1 LLLQKRPD
9 SSQAF
14 ERDDSNWA
22 DKIATDVIE
31 AAGAHVELPLAPKAP
46 WWRWWWGN
54 QRWRRLASAVV
65 AYDLVLRGRA
75 QQDATLAAGLS
86 AIRTALKS
94 ASDALETGDI
104 DRGWKCFHNAQQI
117 ELLHL
122 GDAQL
127 CAAAM
132 AIRSEADKLGGWRKA
147 AVMKLLDRDCC
158 ETGLKAGVF
167 QAARIRD
174 EHYDNEAYKD
184 GLRRR
189 RSLCFASILGIVVAA
204 LLGLSWGKSLPSAG
218 SLNETDM
225 LLSMAMFGLLG
236 AAISAAIAAAQ
247 PSSSSRIP
255 EMVSS
260 FGVTALRLVIGPAS
274 AVVLYFAAQ
283 SAMFSKIFSFG
294 AETNALFLVAV
305 AAGFSERLVLRVV
318 ETMTGKDSE

>member
-1 LLLQKRPD
+1 M
-9 SSQAF
+9 
-14 ERDDSNWA
+14 A

-31 AAGAHVELPLAPKAP
+31 AAGAHVEPPLAPKAP

-225 LLSMAMFGLLG
+225 LLSMAMFVPLRSDQRRNRRGTTQQLLTYPRDG
-236 AAISAAIAAAQ
+236 FIIWSHR
-247 PSSSSRIP
+247 SSSGHRASQRRR
-255 EMVSS
+255 
-260 FGVTALRLVIGPAS
+260 ALLCRSIS
-274 AVVLYFAAQ
+274 HVLEN
-283 SAMFSKIFSFG
+283 ILIWRR
-294 AETNALFLVAV
+294 N
-305 AAGFSERLVLRVV
+305 
-318 ETMTGKDSE
+318 